1 MYRWNRPKE
10 NKVEQ
15 SMPHQKTA
23 KIFNLQGEST
33 GKITLPT
40 IFSKPIRPDVIKR
53 AVLAIQSSRLQ
64 PQGRDPMAGK
74 RTTAESRGTGSA
86 TARVPRIKG
95 GSGRAAFA
103 PSTVKGRQPHPPRAE
118 KKILK
123 KIPKKEA
130 KIALFSAIA
139 ATAQKDAV
147 TLRGHSIENVPQ
159 IPLIVDNAIEGLLRA
174 KEVEK
179 TLTRLGVIRDV
190 TRVRDSRKIRAGK
203 GKRRG
208 RKMKQAVGPL
218 IVVAENRGLM
228 NAAGNVPGVEVTTVA
243 NLNTEMLAPG
253 THPGRLTLW
262 TNGAIEELNQLYGE
276 GERAQ

>member
-1 MYRWNRPKE
+1 MPEQIN
-10 NKVEQ
+10 VEV
-15 SMPHQKTA
+15 
-23 KIFNLQGEST
+23 FDLQGKSA
-33 GKITLPT
+33 GKTKLPN
-40 IFSKPIRPDVIKR
+40 IFSTPLRPDVIKR
-53 AVLAIQSSRLQ
+53 AVLAIQSNRIQ

-118 KKILK
+118 KKIVK
-123 KIPKKEA
+123 SIPKKEA
-130 KIALFSAIA
+130 KLALFSAIA
-139 ATAQKDAV
+139 ATAQKDTVA
-147 TLRGHSIENVPQ
+147 LRGHKITDALQ
-159 IPLIVDNAIEGLLRA
+159 IPLIVEDAIEGLTRA
-174 KEVEK
+174 KEVEEA
-179 TLTRLGVIRDV
+179 LTSLGVIADI
-190 TRVRDSRKIRAGK
+190 TRVRNSRKVRAGK

-218 IVVAENRGLM
+218 IVVVDSKDLA
-228 NAAGNVPGVEVTTVA
+228 NAASNVPGVQVTTVA

-262 TNGAIEELNQLYGE
+262 TNSAIETLNRMYSKGE
-276 GERAQ
+276 KA

>member
-1 MYRWNRPKE
+1 
-10 NKVEQ
+10 
-15 SMPHQKTA
+15 MPRQKTA
-23 KIFNLQGEST
+23 KIFDLQGEST
-33 GKITLPT
+33 GSITLPNV
-40 IFSKPIRPDVIKR
+40 FSTPLRPDVIKR

-74 RTTAESRGTGSA
+74 RTSAESRGTGSA

-123 KIPKKEA
+123 SIPKKEA
-130 KIALFSAIA
+130 KLALFSAIA
-139 ATAQKDAV
+139 ATAQKDTVAS
-147 TLRGHSIENVPQ
+147 RGHRIEAVSA
-159 IPLIVDNAIEGLLRA
+159 IPLIVDNAIEGLTKA
-174 KEVEK
+174 KEVEEV
-179 TLTRLGVIRDV
+179 LTKLGVLSDI

-203 GKRRG
+203 GKHRG

-218 IVVAENRGLM
+218 IVVVDNKGLV
-228 NAAGNVPGVEVTTVA
+228 NAANNVPGVQVTTVT

-262 TNGAIEELNQLYGE
+262 TNGAIESLDKLYSKGE
-276 GERAQ
+276 TE

>member
-1 MYRWNRPKE
+1 MPK
-10 NKVEQ
+10 
-15 SMPHQKTA
+15 QKTA
-23 KIFNLQGEST
+23 KIFDLQGEST

-40 IFSKPIRPDVIKR
+40 VFSTPLRPDVIKR

-74 RTTAESRGTGSA
+74 RTSAESRGTGSA

-123 KIPKKEA
+123 NIPKKEA
-130 KIALFSAIA
+130 KLALFSAIA
-139 ATAQKDAV
+139 ATAQKETVAS
-147 TLRGHSIENVPQ
+147 RGHKIEAVVD
-159 IPLIVDNAIEGLLRA
+159 IPLIVDNAIEGLTKA
-174 KEVEK
+174 KEVEEA
-179 TLTRLGVIRDV
+179 LTKLGVLSDI
-190 TRVRDSRKIRAGK
+190 TRVRNSRKIRAGK
-203 GKRRG
+203 GKHRG

-218 IVVAENRGLM
+218 IVVVDNKALG
-228 NAAGNVPGVEVTTVA
+228 NAASNVPGVQVTTVA

-253 THPGRLTLW
+253 THPGRLTVW
-262 TNGAIEELNQLYGE
+262 TNGAIESLDKLYSKGE
-276 GERAQ
+276 TE